1 MNRAWAVLA
10 VGMAG
15 LLAGCDDDT
24 VLLGPSTI
32 GMSLT
37 VSPRL
42 DTIFATDTTTPA
54 DTVRLSARV
63 RSAAT
68 GGEVT
73 GVTVSWSSSDEAV
86 ATVDANGL
94 VRARGHGTATISADL
109 AGKEQVK
116 SSIVVAHR
124 TKSVSV
130 TPGASFISVDDPIVV
145 GDTVRLRAVALDRDG
160 VVVAGTSI
168 TWRSSATGVAT
179 VDAAG
184 LVRAVSLG
192 STTITA
198 TGAGVSGNAT
208 VQVRT
213 LVKTVSV
220 TSPVTQALVSDT
232 VRLSA
237 KAVGQ
242 ADQALTGRR
251 FTWQS
256 SNPSVASVDS
266 TGRVILL
273 AAGTAQVTATS
284 GFVTGS
290 TSIQVLPRAIAS
302 LDVGSDFTCGVA
314 NLGRGYCWG
323 GEGGP
328 DRRLSVP
335 ADSTCFDVVNPG
347 VSDGCALSPLRFG
360 IGVTLTSVS
369 AGGTSACGIGSD
381 THVYCWGDDKQGQLG
396 DGQSGTS
403 FAGLVRATVN
413 NVRFKSVTVG
423 GNHAC
428 AISTTDVAYCWGAD
442 ASGQLGDARRI
453 NSTTPIPL
461 AVGFESSKWSRLSA
475 GESHTCGISTGGSA
489 YCWGE
494 NASGQL
500 GNGAPGPDAD
510 TPTSAAG
517 GLTFAEISA
526 GGRHAC
532 GIATGGDLYCWG
544 ANDSLQLGASTAPL
558 LVSGTPLLV
567 SGISNVIQVS
577 AGANHT
583 CAVVQGGQAYCWGS
597 ASWGQVGNGTTSGI
611 VTSPAQVSGAQQ
623 FRSISAGLRHTCGI
637 DTSNISWCWGS
648 NVFGALGNELQAAVR
663 ATPQRVATPR

>member
-24 VLLGPSTI
+24 VLSGPSTI

-42 DTIFATDTTTPA
+42 DTIFAADTTTPG
-54 DTVRLSARV
+54 DTARLTARV

-68 GGEVT
+68 GGELT
-73 GVTVSWSSSDEAV
+73 GVTITWTSSDEAV

-94 VRARGHGTATISADL
+94 VRARGHGSATISADL

-116 SSIVVAHR
+116 STIVVAQR
-124 TKSVSV
+124 TQSVSV

-160 VVVAGTSI
+160 VPVTGTNI
-168 TWRSSATGVAT
+168 TWQSSATGVAT

-192 STTITA
+192 SATITA

-220 TSPVTQALVSDT
+220 NSPVTQALVSDT
-232 VRLSA
+232 VNLTA
-237 KAVGQ
+237 QAVGQ
-242 ADQALTGRR
+242 DDKALAGRR

-256 SNPSVASVDS
+256 TNPSVATVDS

-273 AAGTAQVTATS
+273 AAGTAQITSTS
-284 GFVTGS
+284 GFVSGS

-323 GEGGP
+323 REGAN
-328 DRRLSVP
+328 RLGVP
-335 ADSTCFDVVNPG
+335 ADSTCFDAVG
-347 VSDGCALSPLRFG
+347 TGLQDGCALSPLRFG
-360 IGVTLTSVS
+360 SDVTLNSLS
-369 AGGTSACGIGSD
+369 AGGSSACGIGSD
-381 THVYCWGDDKQGQLG
+381 AYVYCWGDDLEGQLG

-403 FAGLVRATVN
+403 VSGLVRATVN

-423 GNHAC
+423 GAHAC
-428 AISTTDVAYCWGAD
+428 AISTTDTAYCWGAD

-475 GESHTCGISTGGSA
+475 GELHTCGVSTIGTA

-494 NASGQL
+494 NSSGQL
-500 GNGAPGPDAD
+500 GSGAVGPDVD
-510 TPTSAAG
+510 RPTSVAG
-517 GLTFAEISA
+517 GLTFTEVSA

-532 GIATGGDLYCWG
+532 GIAIGGALYCWG
-544 ANDSLQLGASTAPL
+544 ANDSLQLGTPTAPL

-567 SGISNVIQVS
+567 SGISNVVQVS
-577 AGANHT
+577 VGANHS
-583 CAVVQGGQAYCWGS
+583 CALTQGGQAYCWGS
-597 ASWGQVGNGTTSGI
+597 ASWGQVGNGATTGI
-611 VTSPAQVSGAQQ
+611 VSSPAPVDGQLQ
-623 FRSISAGLRHTCGI
+623 FRAISAGLRHTCGI
-637 DTSNISWCWGS
+637 DLANVSWCWGS

>member
-1 MNRAWAVLA
+1 
-10 VGMAG
+10 MAG

-54 DTVRLSARV
+54 DTVRLTARV

-68 GGEVT
+68 GGDVT

-86 ATVDANGL
+86 ASVDANGL

-251 FTWQS
+251 F
-256 SNPSVASVDS
+256 
-266 TGRVILL
+266 
-273 AAGTAQVTATS
+273 
-284 GFVTGS
+284 
-290 TSIQVLPRAIAS
+290 
-302 LDVGSDFTCGVA
+302 
-314 NLGRGYCWG
+314 
-323 GEGGP
+323 
-328 DRRLSVP
+328 
-335 ADSTCFDVVNPG
+335 
-347 VSDGCALSPLRFG
+347 
-360 IGVTLTSVS
+360 
-369 AGGTSACGIGSD
+369 
-381 THVYCWGDDKQGQLG
+381 
-396 DGQSGTS
+396 
-403 FAGLVRATVN
+403 
-413 NVRFKSVTVG
+413 
-423 GNHAC
+423 
-428 AISTTDVAYCWGAD
+428 
-442 ASGQLGDARRI
+442 
-453 NSTTPIPL
+453 
-461 AVGFESSKWSRLSA
+461 
-475 GESHTCGISTGGSA
+475 
-489 YCWGE
+489 
-494 NASGQL
+494 
-500 GNGAPGPDAD
+500 
-510 TPTSAAG
+510 
-517 GLTFAEISA
+517 
-526 GGRHAC
+526 
-532 GIATGGDLYCWG
+532 
-544 ANDSLQLGASTAPL
+544 
-558 LVSGTPLLV
+558 
-567 SGISNVIQVS
+567 
-577 AGANHT
+577 
-583 CAVVQGGQAYCWGS
+583 
-597 ASWGQVGNGTTSGI
+597 
-611 VTSPAQVSGAQQ
+611 
-623 FRSISAGLRHTCGI
+623 
-637 DTSNISWCWGS
+637 
-648 NVFGALGNELQAAVR
+648 
-663 ATPQRVATPR
+663 